1 MLIKSLIRRRREMK
15 YTKTLKRL
23 LGDAIRTDKKMI
35 LYILFACILG
45 AFAPLVLSLMPKL
58 IVGVV
63 ENPGTDAIRRIL
75 LISLGFFV
83 LEFLVEG
90 VSLYCSNQ
98 VLVVANKTRFE
109 LMNEQNKKMA
119 TADFKYISDRSIFK
133 MYGMAF
139 EATSGDWGGV
149 TGMLREFARTAPII
163 LSLILIGVVITALS
177 PLTGALL
184 LLYAITYAYAQRQA
198 NKEVSD
204 NDAEINKITDEIR
217 YYNKTAGDFKAGKEI
232 RLFNLK
238 DMILNAYKNVINKRK
253 SFSLSG
259 VRKTFR
265 KSLLSV
271 LILIL
276 AQGIF
281 AYTLI
286 LNFKNGSV
294 DTGSFLMYLTLML
307 QFVLLADRAI
317 EDYEFFVVNQTIYV
331 ENLYD
336 LLETDK
342 LNSDHGT
349 RDRLSGAVDIE
360 FRNVS
365 FAYPNTDKKILD
377 NLSFKIAKNETI
389 ALVGNNGEGKST
401 IINLLVRLYRPD
413 EGEILLNGVNIN
425 EFKEEELYKMFACIF
440 QQVNIYPYTLGNN
453 ISMHETYDL
462 ERAKRA
468 IEDVGLKE
476 RIEEEKNAYERN
488 MSHEVAKDALEL
500 SGGQEQKLAIS
511 RAVYKDSPILILDE
525 PTANLDA
532 LAEHEIYSKLNDLRE
547 DRTSIYISHRLSST
561 KFCDRIILLKGGKIF
576 EEGTHDDLMKKK
588 GEYYEMF
595 TIQGKYY
602 TKEA

>member
-1 MLIKSLIRRRREMK
+1 MK

-23 LGDAIRTDKKMI
+23 LGDAIRTDRKMI
-35 LYILFACILG
+35 LYILFACLLG

-98 VLVVANKTRFE
+98 VIVVANKTRFE

-119 TADFKYISDRSIFK
+119 SVDYKYISDRSIFK

-149 TGMLREFARTAPII
+149 TGMLREFARIAPII
-163 LSLILIGVVITALS
+163 LSLVLIGGVITALS
-177 PLTGALL
+177 PLTGLLL
-184 LLYAITYAYAQRQA
+184 LLYAITYAYAQRKA
-198 NKEVSD
+198 NKEVTD
-204 NDAEINKITDEIR
+204 NDAEINKIIDEIR

-238 DMILNAYKNVINKRK
+238 DMILNAYKNVIDKRK
-253 SFSLSG
+253 SFSLRA
-259 VRKTFR
+259 VNKTFR

-271 LILIL
+271 IILII

-286 LNFKNGSV
+286 LSFKNGSV

-307 QFVLLADRAI
+307 QFVLMADRAI

-331 ENLYD
+331 ENMYD

-342 LNSDHGT
+342 LSSDHGT

-360 FRNVS
+360 FRNVT

-401 IINLLVRLYRPD
+401 IINLLVRLFRPD

-576 EEGTHDDLMKKK
+576 EEGTHDELMKKK

>member
-1 MLIKSLIRRRREMK
+1 MK
-15 YTKTLKRL
+15 YTKTLRRL
-23 LGDAIRTDKKMI
+23 LGDAIRADRKMI

-98 VLVVANKTRFE
+98 VIVVANKTRFE

-119 TADFKYISDRSIFK
+119 SVDYKYISDRSIFK

-149 TGMLREFARTAPII
+149 TGMLREFARIAPII
-163 LSLILIGVVITALS
+163 LSLILIGGVITVLS

-184 LLYAITYAYAQRQA
+184 LLYAITYAYAQRKA
-198 NKEVSD
+198 NKEVTD
-204 NDAEINKITDEIR
+204 NDAEINKIIDEIR
-217 YYNKTAGDFKAGKEI
+217 YYNKTAGDFKSGKEI

-238 DMILNAYKNVINKRK
+238 DMILNAYKNVIDKRK
-253 SFSLSG
+253 SFSLRA
-259 VRKTFR
+259 VNKTFR

-271 LILIL
+271 IILII

-286 LNFKNGSV
+286 LSFKNGSV

-307 QFVLLADRAI
+307 QFVLLVDRAI
-317 EDYEFFVVNQTIYV
+317 EDYEFYVVNQTIYV

-342 LNSDHGT
+342 LNITHGD
-349 RDRLSGAVDIE
+349 RDKLSGAVDIE
-360 FRNVS
+360 FKNVT
-365 FAYPNTDKKILD
+365 FAYPNTDKKVLD
-377 NLSFKIAKNETI
+377 NLSFKIDKNETI

-401 IINLLVRLYRPD
+401 IINLLVRLFRPD

-576 EEGTHDDLMKKK
+576 EEGTHDELMKKK

>member
-1 MLIKSLIRRRREMK
+1 MK

-23 LGDAIRTDKKMI
+23 LGDAIRTDRKMI
-35 LYILFACILG
+35 LYILFACLLG

-98 VLVVANKTRFE
+98 VIVVANKTRFE

-119 TADFKYISDRSIFK
+119 SVDYKYISDRSIFK

-149 TGMLREFARTAPII
+149 TGMLREFARIAPII
-163 LSLILIGVVITALS
+163 LSLILIGGVITVLS

-184 LLYAITYAYAQRQA
+184 LLYAITYAYAQRKA
-198 NKEVSD
+198 NKEVID
-204 NDAEINKITDEIR
+204 NDAEINKISDEIR
-217 YYNKTAGDFKAGKEI
+217 YYNKTAGDFKSGKEI

-238 DMILNAYKNVINKRK
+238 DMILNAYKNVIDKRK
-253 SFSLSG
+253 SFSLRA
-259 VRKTFR
+259 VNKTFR

-271 LILIL
+271 IILII

-286 LNFKNGSV
+286 LSFKNGSV

-317 EDYEFFVVNQTIYV
+317 EDYEFYVVNQTIYV

-342 LNSDHGT
+342 LNITHGD
-349 RDRLSGAVDIE
+349 RDKLSGAVDIE
-360 FRNVS
+360 FKNVT
-365 FAYPNTDKKILD
+365 FAYPNTDKKVLD

-576 EEGTHDDLMKKK
+576 EEGTHDELMKKK

>member
-1 MLIKSLIRRRREMK
+1 MK

-23 LGDAIRTDKKMI
+23 LGDAIRTDRKMI

-98 VLVVANKTRFE
+98 VLTVANKTRFE
-109 LMNEQNKKMA
+109 LMHEQNKKIA
-119 TADFKYISDRSIFK
+119 TTDFKYISDRSIFK

-149 TGMLREFARTAPII
+149 VGTLREFARTAPII
-163 LSLILIGVVITALS
+163 LSLILIGGVITALS
-177 PLTGALL
+177 PLTGLLL

-198 NKEVSD
+198 NKEVRD

-217 YYNKTAGDFKAGKEI
+217 YYNKTAGDFKSGKEI

-238 DMILNAYKNVINKRK
+238 DMILNAYKTVINKRK
-253 SFSLSG
+253 RFSLSG

-286 LNFKNGSV
+286 ISFKNGSV

-342 LNSDHGT
+342 LSSDHGT

-360 FRNVS
+360 FKNVT

-401 IINLLVRLYRPD
+401 IINLLVRLFRPD

-488 MSHEVAKDALEL
+488 MSHEIAKDALEL

>member
-1 MLIKSLIRRRREMK
+1 MK

-23 LGDAIRTDKKMI
+23 LGDAIRTDRKMI
-35 LYILFACILG
+35 LYILFACLLG

-98 VLVVANKTRFE
+98 VIVVANKTRFE

-119 TADFKYISDRSIFK
+119 SVDYKYISDRSIFK

-149 TGMLREFARTAPII
+149 TGMLREFARIAPII
-163 LSLILIGVVITALS
+163 LSLILIGGVITVLS

-184 LLYAITYAYAQRQA
+184 LLYAITYAYAQRKA
-198 NKEVSD
+198 NKEVTD
-204 NDAEINKITDEIR
+204 NDAEINKIIDEIR
-217 YYNKTAGDFKAGKEI
+217 YYNKTAGDFKSGKEI

-238 DMILNAYKNVINKRK
+238 DMILNAYKNVIDKRK
-253 SFSLSG
+253 SFSLRA
-259 VRKTFR
+259 VNKTFR

-271 LILIL
+271 LILII

-286 LNFKNGSV
+286 LSFKNGSV

-307 QFVLLADRAI
+307 QFVLLVDRAI
-317 EDYEFFVVNQTIYV
+317 EDYEFYVVNQTIYV

-342 LNSDHGT
+342 LNITHGD
-349 RDRLSGAVDIE
+349 RDKLSGAVDIE
-360 FRNVS
+360 FKNVT
-365 FAYPNTDKKILD
+365 FAYPNTDKKVLD

-401 IINLLVRLYRPD
+401 IINLLVRLFRPD

-532 LAEHEIYSKLNDLRE
+532 LAEHEIYSK
-547 DRTSIYISHRLSST
+547 
-561 KFCDRIILLKGGKIF
+561 KGGKIF
-576 EEGTHDDLMKKK
+576 EEGTHDELMKKK

>member
-1 MLIKSLIRRRREMK
+1 MK

-23 LGDAIRTDKKMI
+23 LGDAIRTDRKMI

-75 LISLGFFV
+75 LISLGFFA

-98 VLVVANKTRFE
+98 VIVVANKTRFE

-119 TADFKYISDRSIFK
+119 SVDYKYISDRSIFK

-149 TGMLREFARTAPII
+149 TGMLREFARIAPII
-163 LSLILIGVVITALS
+163 LSLIIIGGVITALS

-198 NKEVSD
+198 NKEVID
-204 NDAEINKITDEIR
+204 NDAEINKISDEIR
-217 YYNKTAGDFKAGKEI
+217 YYNKTAGDFKSGKEI

-238 DMILNAYKNVINKRK
+238 DMILNAYKNVIDKRK
-253 SFSLSG
+253 SFSLRA
-259 VRKTFR
+259 VNKTFR

-271 LILIL
+271 IILII

-286 LNFKNGSV
+286 LRFKNGSV

-317 EDYEFFVVNQTIYV
+317 EDYEFYVVNQTIYV

-342 LNSDHGT
+342 LNITHGD
-349 RDRLSGAVDIE
+349 RDKLSGAVDIE
-360 FRNVS
+360 FKNVT
-365 FAYPNTDKKILD
+365 FAYPNTDKKVLD
-377 NLSFKIAKNETI
+377 NLSFKIDKNETI

>member
-1 MLIKSLIRRRREMK
+1 MK

-23 LGDAIRTDKKMI
+23 LGDAIRTDRKMI
-35 LYILFACILG
+35 LYILFACLLG

-98 VLVVANKTRFE
+98 VLTVANKTRFE
-109 LMNEQNKKMA
+109 LMHEQNKKIA

-149 TGMLREFARTAPII
+149 VGMLREFARTAPII
-163 LSLILIGVVITALS
+163 LSLILIGGVITALS
-177 PLTGALL
+177 PLTGLLL

-198 NKEVSD
+198 NKEVID
-204 NDAEINKITDEIR
+204 NDAEINKISDEIR
-217 YYNKTAGDFKAGKEI
+217 YYNKTAGDFKSGKEI

-238 DMILNAYKNVINKRK
+238 DMILNAYKNVIDKRK
-253 SFSLSG
+253 SFSLRA
-259 VRKTFR
+259 VNKTFR

-271 LILIL
+271 LILII

-286 LNFKNGSV
+286 LSFKNGSV

-331 ENLYD
+331 ENMYD

-342 LNSDHGT
+342 LSSDHGT

-360 FRNVS
+360 FRNVT
-365 FAYPNTDKKILD
+365 FAYPNTDKKVLD

-401 IINLLVRLYRPD
+401 IINLLVRLFRPD

-453 ISMHETYDL
+453 ISMQETYDL

-576 EEGTHDDLMKKK
+576 EEGTHDELMKKK

>member
-1 MLIKSLIRRRREMK
+1 MK

-23 LGDAIRTDKKMI
+23 LGDAIRTDRKMI
-35 LYILFACILG
+35 LYILFACLLG

-98 VLVVANKTRFE
+98 VIVVANKTRFE

-119 TADFKYISDRSIFK
+119 SVDYKYISDRSIFK

-149 TGMLREFARTAPII
+149 TGMLREFARIAPII
-163 LSLILIGVVITALS
+163 LSLIIIGGVITALS

-184 LLYAITYAYAQRQA
+184 LLYSITYAYAQRQA
-198 NKEVSD
+198 NKEVID

-217 YYNKTAGDFKAGKEI
+217 YYNKTAGDFKSGKEI

-238 DMILNAYKNVINKRK
+238 DMILNAYKNVIDKRK
-253 SFSLSG
+253 SYNLRA
-259 VRKTFR
+259 VNKTFR

-271 LILIL
+271 IILII

-286 LNFKNGSV
+286 LSFKNGSV

-317 EDYEFFVVNQTIYV
+317 EDYEFYVVNQTIYV
-331 ENLYD
+331 ENMYD

-342 LNSDHGT
+342 LSSDHGT
-349 RDRLSGAVDIE
+349 RDRLDGAVDIE
-360 FRNVS
+360 FRNVT

-401 IINLLVRLYRPD
+401 IINLLVRLFRPD

-425 EFKEEELYKMFACIF
+425 EFKEEELYKMFACIL

-576 EEGTHDDLMKKK
+576 EEGTHDELMKKK

>member
-1 MLIKSLIRRRREMK
+1 MK

-23 LGDAIRTDKKMI
+23 LGDAIRADRKMI

-75 LISLGFFV
+75 LISLGFFA

-98 VLVVANKTRFE
+98 VLTVANKTRFE
-109 LMNEQNKKMA
+109 LMHEQNKKIA
-119 TADFKYISDRSIFK
+119 TTDFKYISDRSIFK

-149 TGMLREFARTAPII
+149 VGMLREFARTAPII
-163 LSLILIGVVITALS
+163 LSLILIGGVITALS
-177 PLTGALL
+177 PLTGLLL

-198 NKEVSD
+198 NKEVRD
-204 NDAEINKITDEIR
+204 NDVEINKITDEIR

-253 SFSLSG
+253 SFSLRA
-259 VRKTFR
+259 VNKTFR

-271 LILIL
+271 LILIF

-286 LNFKNGSV
+286 LSFKNGSV

-307 QFVLLADRAI
+307 QFVLMADRAI

-331 ENLYD
+331 ENMYE

-342 LNSDHGT
+342 LSSDHGT

-360 FRNVS
+360 FRNVT
-365 FAYPNTDKKILD
+365 FAYPNTDKKVLD

-576 EEGTHDDLMKKK
+576 EEGTHDELMKKK

>member
-1 MLIKSLIRRRREMK
+1 MK
-15 YTKTLKRL
+15 YTKTLRRL
-23 LGDAIRTDKKMI
+23 LGDAIRADRKMI

-98 VLVVANKTRFE
+98 VIVVANKTRFE

-119 TADFKYISDRSIFK
+119 SVDYKYISDRSIFK

-149 TGMLREFARTAPII
+149 TGMLREFARIAPII
-163 LSLILIGVVITALS
+163 LSLILIGGVITVLS

-184 LLYAITYAYAQRQA
+184 LLYAITYAYAQRKA
-198 NKEVSD
+198 NKEVTD
-204 NDAEINKITDEIR
+204 NDAEINKIIDEIR
-217 YYNKTAGDFKAGKEI
+217 YYNKTAGDFKSGKEI

-238 DMILNAYKNVINKRK
+238 DMILNAYKNVIDKRK
-253 SFSLSG
+253 SFSLRA
-259 VRKTFR
+259 VNKTFR

-271 LILIL
+271 LILII

-286 LNFKNGSV
+286 LSFKNGSV

-331 ENLYD
+331 ENMYD

-342 LNSDHGT
+342 LSSDHGT

-360 FRNVS
+360 FKNVT
-365 FAYPNTDKKILD
+365 FAYPNTDKKVLD

-401 IINLLVRLYRPD
+401 IINLLVRLFRPD

>member
-1 MLIKSLIRRRREMK
+1 MK

-23 LGDAIRTDKKMI
+23 LGDAIRTDRKMI

-98 VLVVANKTRFE
+98 VIVVANKTRFE

-119 TADFKYISDRSIFK
+119 SVDYKYISDRSIFK

-149 TGMLREFARTAPII
+149 TGMLREFARIAPII
-163 LSLILIGVVITALS
+163 LSLILIGGVITALS

-198 NKEVSD
+198 NKEVID
-204 NDAEINKITDEIR
+204 NDTEINKISDEIR
-217 YYNKTAGDFKAGKEI
+217 YYNKTAGDFKSGKEI

-238 DMILNAYKNVINKRK
+238 DMILNAYKNVIDKRK
-253 SFSLSG
+253 SFSLRA
-259 VRKTFR
+259 VNKTFR

-271 LILIL
+271 IILII

-286 LNFKNGSV
+286 LSFKNGSV

-317 EDYEFFVVNQTIYV
+317 EDYEFYVVNQTIYV

-342 LNSDHGT
+342 LNITHGD

-360 FRNVS
+360 FKNVT
-365 FAYPNTDKKILD
+365 FAYPNTDKKVLD

>member
-1 MLIKSLIRRRREMK
+1 MK

-23 LGDAIRTDKKMI
+23 LGDAIRTDRKMI

-75 LISLGFFV
+75 IISLGFFA

-98 VLVVANKTRFE
+98 VLTVANKTRFE
-109 LMNEQNKKMA
+109 LMHEQNKKMA
-119 TADFKYISDRSIFK
+119 AADFKYISDRFIFK

-149 TGMLREFARTAPII
+149 VGTLREFARTAPII
-163 LSLILIGVVITALS
+163 LSLILIGGVITALS
-177 PLTGALL
+177 PLTGLLL

-198 NKEVSD
+198 NKEVRD

-217 YYNKTAGDFKAGKEI
+217 YYNKTAGDFKSGKEI

-253 SFSLSG
+253 SFSLRG

-271 LILIL
+271 LILII

-286 LNFKNGSV
+286 LSFKNGSV

-331 ENLYD
+331 ENMYD

-342 LNSDHGT
+342 LSSDHGT

-360 FRNVS
+360 FKNVS
-365 FAYPNTDKKILD
+365 FAYPNTDKKVLD

-401 IINLLVRLYRPD
+401 IINLLVRLFRPD

-453 ISMHETYDL
+453 ISMQETYDL

-511 RAVYKDSPILILDE
+511 RAVYMDSPILILDE

-576 EEGTHDDLMKKK
+576 EEGTHDELMKKK

>member
-1 MLIKSLIRRRREMK
+1 MK

-23 LGDAIRTDKKMI
+23 LGDAIRTDRKMI

-75 LISLGFFV
+75 LISLGFFA

-90 VSLYCSNQ
+90 VSLYCSYQ
-98 VLVVANKTRFE
+98 VIVVANKTRFE

-119 TADFKYISDRSIFK
+119 SVDYKYISDRSIFK

-149 TGMLREFARTAPII
+149 TGMLREFARIAPII
-163 LSLILIGVVITALS
+163 LSLILIGGVITALS
-177 PLTGALL
+177 PLTGLLL

-198 NKEVSD
+198 NKEVRD

-217 YYNKTAGDFKAGKEI
+217 YYNKTAGDFKSGKEI

-253 SFSLSG
+253 RFSLRA
-259 VRKTFR
+259 VNKTFR

-271 LILIL
+271 LILII

-286 LNFKNGSV
+286 LSFKNGSV

-307 QFVLLADRAI
+307 QFVLLADGAI

-331 ENLYD
+331 ENMYD

-342 LNSDHGT
+342 LSSDHGT

-360 FRNVS
+360 FRNVT
-365 FAYPNTDKKILD
+365 FAYPNTDKKVLD
-377 NLSFKIAKNETI
+377 YLSFKIAKNETI

-401 IINLLVRLYRPD
+401 IINLLVRLFRPD

-453 ISMHETYDL
+453 ISMQETYDL

>member
-1 MLIKSLIRRRREMK
+1 
-15 YTKTLKRL
+15 
-23 LGDAIRTDKKMI
+23 
-35 LYILFACILG
+35 
-45 AFAPLVLSLMPKL
+45 
-58 IVGVV
+58 
-63 ENPGTDAIRRIL
+63 
-75 LISLGFFV
+75 
-83 LEFLVEG
+83 
-90 VSLYCSNQ
+90 
-98 VLVVANKTRFE
+98 
-109 LMNEQNKKMA
+109 MNEQNKKMA
-119 TADFKYISDRSIFK
+119 AADFKYISDRSIFK

-149 TGMLREFARTAPII
+149 TGMLRAFASTAPII
-163 LSLILIGVVITALS
+163 LSLIIIGGVITVLS
-177 PLTGALL
+177 PLTGLLL

-198 NKEVSD
+198 NKEVRD

-217 YYNKTAGDFKAGKEI
+217 YYNKTAGDFKSGKEI

-360 FRNVS
+360 FKNVT
-365 FAYPNTDKKILD
+365 FAYPNTDKKVLD

-488 MSHEVAKDALEL
+488 MSHEIAKDALEL

>member
-1 MLIKSLIRRRREMK
+1 MK

-23 LGDAIRTDKKMI
+23 LGDAIRTDRKMI

-75 LISLGFFV
+75 LISLGFFA

-98 VLVVANKTRFE
+98 VIVVANKTRFE

-119 TADFKYISDRSIFK
+119 SVDYKYISDRSIFK

-149 TGMLREFARTAPII
+149 TGMLREFARIAPII
-163 LSLILIGVVITALS
+163 LSLILIGGVITVLS

-184 LLYAITYAYAQRQA
+184 LLYAITYAYAQRKA
-198 NKEVSD
+198 NKEVTD
-204 NDAEINKITDEIR
+204 NDAEINKIIDEIR
-217 YYNKTAGDFKAGKEI
+217 YYNKTAGDFKSGKEI

-238 DMILNAYKNVINKRK
+238 DMILNAYKNVIDKRK
-253 SFSLSG
+253 SFSLRA
-259 VRKTFR
+259 VNKTFR

-286 LNFKNGSV
+286 ISFKNGSV

-317 EDYEFFVVNQTIYV
+317 EDYEFYVVNQTIYV

-342 LNSDHGT
+342 LNITHGD

-360 FRNVS
+360 FKNVT
-365 FAYPNTDKKILD
+365 FAYPNTDKKVLD

-576 EEGTHDDLMKKK
+576 EEGTHDELMKKK

>member
-1 MLIKSLIRRRREMK
+1 MK

-23 LGDAIRTDKKMI
+23 LGDAIRTDKRMI
-35 LYILFACILG
+35 LYILFACLLG

-75 LISLGFFV
+75 LISLGFFA

-90 VSLYCSNQ
+90 VSLYCASQ
-98 VLVVANKTRFE
+98 ARLVANKTRFE
-109 LMNEQNKKMA
+109 LMHEQNKKMA
-119 TADFKYISDRSIFK
+119 AADFKYISDRSLFK
-133 MYGMAF
+133 IYGMAF
-139 EATSGDWGGV
+139 EATAGDMQGV
-149 TGMLREFARTAPII
+149 VGMLQHFAQTAPIL
-163 LSLILIGVVITALS
+163 LSMIFIGAIITVLS
-177 PLTGALL
+177 PITGVLL
-184 LLYAITYAYAQRQA
+184 LLYVISYAYAQRKA
-198 NKEVSD
+198 NTEVTD
-204 NDAEINKITDEIR
+204 NMEELSKIGDGIR
-217 YYNKTAGDFKAGKEI
+217 YFTKTAGDFKAGKEI

-238 DMILNAYKNVINKRK
+238 DMILNTYKSLIDKRK
-253 SFSLSG
+253 SYDLRA
-259 VRKTFR
+259 VAKTFR

-271 LILIL
+271 LILII

-294 DTGSFLMYLTLML
+294 DTGSFLMYITLML
-307 QFVLLADRAI
+307 QFVFTADRAI
-317 EDYEFFVVNQTIYV
+317 EDYEYYVVNQSLYV

-336 LLETDK
+336 LIDTDK

-349 RDRLSGAVDIE
+349 RDKLSGAVDIE

-365 FAYPNTDKKILD
+365 FAYPNTDKKVLD

-401 IINLLVRLYRPD
+401 IINLLVRLFRPD

-488 MSHEVAKDALEL
+488 MSHEIAKDALEL

-532 LAEHEIYSKLNDLRE
+532 LAEHEIYSRLNDLRE

-576 EEGTHDDLMKKK
+576 EEGTHDELMKKK

-602 TKEA
+602 TEEA

>member
-1 MLIKSLIRRRREMK
+1 MK

-23 LGDAIRTDKKMI
+23 LGDAIRTDRKMI
-35 LYILFACILG
+35 LYILFACLLG

-75 LISLGFFV
+75 LISLGFFA

-98 VLVVANKTRFE
+98 VLTVANKTRFE
-109 LMNEQNKKMA
+109 LMHEQNKKMA

-149 TGMLREFARTAPII
+149 VGMLREFAITAPII
-163 LSLILIGVVITALS
+163 LSLILIGGVITALS

-204 NDAEINKITDEIR
+204 NDAEINKISDEIR
-217 YYNKTAGDFKAGKEI
+217 YYTKTAGDFKAGKEI

-238 DMILNAYKNVINKRK
+238 DMILNAYKRLIDKRK
-253 SFSLSG
+253 SYNLRA
-259 VRKTFR
+259 VNKTFR

-271 LILIL
+271 LILII

-286 LNFKNGSV
+286 LSFKNGSV

-331 ENLYD
+331 ENMYD

-342 LNSDHGT
+342 LSSDHGT

-360 FRNVS
+360 FKNVT
-365 FAYPNTDKKILD
+365 FAYPNTDKKVLD

-401 IINLLVRLYRPD
+401 IINLLVRLFRPD

>member
-1 MLIKSLIRRRREMK
+1 MK

-23 LGDAIRTDKKMI
+23 LGDAIRTDRKMI

-75 LISLGFFV
+75 LISLGFFA

-98 VLVVANKTRFE
+98 VLTVANKTRFE
-109 LMNEQNKKMA
+109 LMHEQNKKMA

-149 TGMLREFARTAPII
+149 VGMLREFARTAPII
-163 LSLILIGVVITALS
+163 LSLILIGGVITALS
-177 PLTGALL
+177 PLTGLLL

-198 NKEVSD
+198 NKEVRD

-253 SFSLSG
+253 RFSLRG

-265 KSLLSV
+265 KSLISV
-271 LILIL
+271 LILII

-286 LNFKNGSV
+286 LSFKNGSV

-331 ENLYD
+331 ENMYD

-342 LNSDHGT
+342 LSSDHGT

-360 FRNVS
+360 FRNVT

-401 IINLLVRLYRPD
+401 IINLLVRLFRPD

-453 ISMHETYDL
+453 ISMQETYDL

-576 EEGTHDDLMKKK
+576 EEGTHDELMKKK

>member
-1 MLIKSLIRRRREMK
+1 MK
-15 YTKTLKRL
+15 YTKTLRRL
-23 LGDAIRTDKKMI
+23 LGDAIRADRKMI

-98 VLVVANKTRFE
+98 VIVVANKTRFE

-119 TADFKYISDRSIFK
+119 SVDYKYISDRSIFK

-149 TGMLREFARTAPII
+149 TGMLREFARIAPII
-163 LSLILIGVVITALS
+163 LSLIIIGGVITALS

-198 NKEVSD
+198 NKEVRD
-204 NDAEINKITDEIR
+204 NDVEINKITDEIR
-217 YYNKTAGDFKAGKEI
+217 YYNKTAGDFKSGKEI

-253 SFSLSG
+253 SFSLRA
-259 VRKTFR
+259 VNKTFR

-271 LILIL
+271 LILII

-286 LNFKNGSV
+286 LSFKNGSV

-331 ENLYD
+331 ENMYD

-342 LNSDHGT
+342 LSSDHGT

-360 FRNVS
+360 FKNVT
-365 FAYPNTDKKILD
+365 FAYPNTNKKVLD

-401 IINLLVRLYRPD
+401 IINLLVRLFRPD
-413 EGEILLNGVNIN
+413 EGEILLNGININ

-488 MSHEVAKDALEL
+488 MSHEIAKDALEL

>member
-1 MLIKSLIRRRREMK
+1 MH
-15 YTKTLKRL
+15 
-23 LGDAIRTDKKMI
+23 
-35 LYILFACILG
+35 
-45 AFAPLVLSLMPKL
+45 
-58 IVGVV
+58 
-63 ENPGTDAIRRIL
+63 
-75 LISLGFFV
+75 
-83 LEFLVEG
+83 
-90 VSLYCSNQ
+90 
-98 VLVVANKTRFE
+98 
-109 LMNEQNKKMA
+109 EQNKKMA

-149 TGMLREFARTAPII
+149 VGMLREFARTAPII
-163 LSLILIGVVITALS
+163 LSLILIGGVITALS
-177 PLTGALL
+177 PLTGLLL

-198 NKEVSD
+198 NKEVRD
-204 NDAEINKITDEIR
+204 NDVEINKITDEIR

-253 SFSLSG
+253 SFSLRG

-271 LILIL
+271 LILII

-286 LNFKNGSV
+286 LSFKNGSV

-342 LNSDHGT
+342 LSSDHGT

-360 FRNVS
+360 FRNVT
-365 FAYPNTDKKILD
+365 FAYPNTDKKVLD

-576 EEGTHDDLMKKK
+576 EEGTHDELMKKK

>member
-1 MLIKSLIRRRREMK
+1 MK

>member
-1 MLIKSLIRRRREMK
+1 MK

-23 LGDAIRTDKKMI
+23 LGDAIRTDRKML
-35 LYILFACILG
+35 LYILFACLLG

-98 VLVVANKTRFE
+98 VIVVANKTRFE

-119 TADFKYISDRSIFK
+119 SVDYKYISDRSIFK

-149 TGMLREFARTAPII
+149 TGMLREFARIAPII
-163 LSLILIGVVITALS
+163 LSLILIGGVITALS

-198 NKEVSD
+198 NKEVID
-204 NDAEINKITDEIR
+204 NDAEINKISDEIR
-217 YYNKTAGDFKAGKEI
+217 YYNKTAGDFKSGKEI

-238 DMILNAYKNVINKRK
+238 DMILNAYKNVIDKRK
-253 SFSLSG
+253 SFSLRA
-259 VRKTFR
+259 VNKTFR

-271 LILIL
+271 IILII

-286 LNFKNGSV
+286 LSFKNGSV

-317 EDYEFFVVNQTIYV
+317 EDYEFYVVNQTIYV

-342 LNSDHGT
+342 LNITHGD

-360 FRNVS
+360 FKNVT
-365 FAYPNTDKKILD
+365 FAYPNTDKKVLD
-377 NLSFKIAKNETI
+377 NLSFKIATNETI

-576 EEGTHDDLMKKK
+576 EEGTHDELMKKK

>member
-1 MLIKSLIRRRREMK
+1 MK

-35 LYILFACILG
+35 LYILFACLLG

-75 LISLGFFV
+75 LISLGFFA

-98 VLVVANKTRFE
+98 VIGVANKTRFE
-109 LMNEQNKKMA
+109 LMHEQNKKMA
-119 TADFKYISDRSIFK
+119 DADFKYISDRSIFN

-139 EATSGDWGGV
+139 EATAGDMEGV
-149 TGMLREFARTAPII
+149 TGMLREFAKTAPMI
-163 LSLILIGVVITALS
+163 LSLILIGGVITALS
-177 PLTGALL
+177 PLTGLLL
-184 LLYAITYAYAQRQA
+184 LLYAITYAYAQRKA
-198 NKEVSD
+198 NTEVTD
-204 NDAEINKITDEIR
+204 NMEERSKIGDGIR
-217 YYNKTAGDFKAGKEI
+217 YFTRTAGDFKAGKEI

-238 DMILNAYKNVINKRK
+238 DMILNAYKSLIDKRK
-253 SFSLSG
+253 SYDLRA

-294 DTGSFLMYLTLML
+294 DTGSFLMYITLML
-307 QFVLLADRAI
+307 QFVFTADRAI
-317 EDYEFFVVNQTIYV
+317 EDYEYYVVNQSLYA

-336 LLETDK
+336 LIDTNK
-342 LNSDHGT
+342 LNEAHGD

-365 FAYPNTDKKILD
+365 FAYPNTDKKVLD

-401 IINLLVRLYRPD
+401 IINLLVRLFRPD

-440 QQVNIYPYTLGNN
+440 QQVNIYPYTLGEN
-453 ISMHETYDL
+453 ISMHQTYDL

-488 MSHEVAKDALEL
+488 MSHEITKDALEL

-602 TKEA
+602 TEEA

>member
-1 MLIKSLIRRRREMK
+1 MK

-23 LGDAIRTDKKMI
+23 LGDAIRTDKRMI
-35 LYILFACILG
+35 LYILFACLLG

-75 LISLGFFV
+75 LISLGFFA

-90 VSLYCSNQ
+90 VSLYCASQ
-98 VLVVANKTRFE
+98 ARLVANKTRFE
-109 LMNEQNKKMA
+109 LMHEQNKKMA
-119 TADFKYISDRSIFK
+119 AADFKYISDRSLFK
-133 MYGMAF
+133 IYGMAF
-139 EATSGDWGGV
+139 EATAGDMQGV
-149 TGMLREFARTAPII
+149 VGMLQHFAQTAPIL
-163 LSLILIGVVITALS
+163 LSMIFIGAIITVLS
-177 PLTGALL
+177 PITGALL
-184 LLYAITYAYAQRQA
+184 LLYVISYAYAQRKA
-198 NKEVSD
+198 NTEVTD
-204 NDAEINKITDEIR
+204 NMEELSKIGDGIR
-217 YYNKTAGDFKAGKEI
+217 YFTKTAGDFKAGKEI

-238 DMILNAYKNVINKRK
+238 DMILNTYKKLIDKRK
-253 SFSLSG
+253 SYDLRA
-259 VRKTFR
+259 VAKTFR

-271 LILIL
+271 IILII

-294 DTGSFLMYLTLML
+294 DTGSFLMYITLML
-307 QFVLLADRAI
+307 QFVFTADRAI
-317 EDYEFFVVNQTIYV
+317 EDYEYYVVNQSLYV

-336 LLETDK
+336 LIDTDK
-342 LNSDHGT
+342 LNSDYGT
-349 RDRLSGAVDIE
+349 RDKLSGAVDIE
-360 FRNVS
+360 FRNVT
-365 FAYPNTDKKILD
+365 FAYPNTDKKVLD

-401 IINLLVRLYRPD
+401 IINLLVRLFRPD

-488 MSHEVAKDALEL
+488 MSHEIAKDALEL

-532 LAEHEIYSKLNDLRE
+532 LAEHEIYSRLNDLRE

-576 EEGTHDDLMKKK
+576 EEGTHDELMKKK

-602 TKEA
+602 TEEA

>member
-1 MLIKSLIRRRREMK
+1 MK
-15 YTKTLKRL
+15 YTKTLRRL
-23 LGDAIRTDKKMI
+23 LGDAIRADRKMI

-98 VLVVANKTRFE
+98 VIVVANKTRFE

-119 TADFKYISDRSIFK
+119 SVDYKYISDRSIFK

-149 TGMLREFARTAPII
+149 AGMLREFARTAPII
-163 LSLILIGVVITALS
+163 LSLIIIGGVITALS

-198 NKEVSD
+198 NKEVRD
-204 NDAEINKITDEIR
+204 NDVEINKISDEIR

-253 SFSLSG
+253 SFSLRA
-259 VRKTFR
+259 VNKTFR

-271 LILIL
+271 IILII

-286 LNFKNGSV
+286 LSFKNGSV

-331 ENLYD
+331 ENMYD

-342 LNSDHGT
+342 LSSDHGT

-360 FRNVS
+360 FRNVT
-365 FAYPNTDKKILD
+365 FAYPNTDKKVLD

-401 IINLLVRLYRPD
+401 IINLLVRLFRPD
-413 EGEILLNGVNIN
+413 EGEILLNGININ

-453 ISMHETYDL
+453 ISMQETYDL

-576 EEGTHDDLMKKK
+576 EEGTHDELMKKK

>member
-1 MLIKSLIRRRREMK
+1 MK

-35 LYILFACILG
+35 LYILFACLLG

-98 VLVVANKTRFE
+98 VIVVANKTRFE

-119 TADFKYISDRSIFK
+119 SVDYKYISDRSIFK

-149 TGMLREFARTAPII
+149 TGMLREFARIAPII
-163 LSLILIGVVITALS
+163 LSLIIIGGVITALS

-198 NKEVSD
+198 NKEVID
-204 NDAEINKITDEIR
+204 NDAEINKISDEIR
-217 YYNKTAGDFKAGKEI
+217 YYNKTAGDFKSGKEI

-253 SFSLSG
+253 SFSLRA
-259 VRKTFR
+259 VNKTFR

-271 LILIL
+271 LILII

-286 LNFKNGSV
+286 LSFKNGSV

-317 EDYEFFVVNQTIYV
+317 EDYEFYVVNQTIYV

-342 LNSDHGT
+342 LNITHGD
-349 RDRLSGAVDIE
+349 RDKLSGAVDIE
-360 FRNVS
+360 FKNVT
-365 FAYPNTDKKILD
+365 FAYPNTDKKVLD

-401 IINLLVRLYRPD
+401 IINLLVRLFRPD

-576 EEGTHDDLMKKK
+576 EEGTHDELMKKK

>member
-1 MLIKSLIRRRREMK
+1 MK

-23 LGDAIRTDKKMI
+23 LGDAIRTDRKMI

-98 VLVVANKTRFE
+98 VLTVANKTRFE
-109 LMNEQNKKMA
+109 LMHEQNKKMA

-149 TGMLREFARTAPII
+149 VGMLREFARTAPII
-163 LSLILIGVVITALS
+163 LSLILIGGVITALS
-177 PLTGALL
+177 PLTGLLL

-198 NKEVSD
+198 NKEVRD
-204 NDAEINKITDEIR
+204 NDVEINKITDEIR

-253 SFSLSG
+253 SFSLRG

-271 LILIL
+271 LILII

-286 LNFKNGSV
+286 LSFKNGSV

-342 LNSDHGT
+342 LSSDHGT

-360 FRNVS
+360 FRNVT
-365 FAYPNTDKKILD
+365 FAYPNTDKKVLD

>member
-1 MLIKSLIRRRREMK
+1 MK

-23 LGDAIRTDKKMI
+23 LGDAIRTDRKMI
-35 LYILFACILG
+35 LYILFACLLG

-98 VLVVANKTRFE
+98 VIVVANKTRFE

-119 TADFKYISDRSIFK
+119 SVDYKYISDRSIFK

-149 TGMLREFARTAPII
+149 TGMLREFARIAPII
-163 LSLILIGVVITALS
+163 LSLILIGGVITALS
-177 PLTGALL
+177 PLTGLLL

-198 NKEVSD
+198 NKEVID
-204 NDAEINKITDEIR
+204 NDAEINKISDEIR
-217 YYNKTAGDFKAGKEI
+217 YYNKTAGDFKSGKEI

-238 DMILNAYKNVINKRK
+238 DMILNAYKNVIDKRK
-253 SFSLSG
+253 SFSLRA
-259 VRKTFR
+259 VNKTFR

-271 LILIL
+271 IILII

-286 LNFKNGSV
+286 LSFKNGSV

-317 EDYEFFVVNQTIYV
+317 EDYEFYVVNQTIYV

-342 LNSDHGT
+342 LNITHGD

-360 FRNVS
+360 FKNVT
-365 FAYPNTDKKILD
+365 FAYPNTDKKVLD

-576 EEGTHDDLMKKK
+576 EEGTHDELMKKK

>member
-1 MLIKSLIRRRREMK
+1 MK

-23 LGDAIRTDKKMI
+23 LGDAIRTDRKMI

-75 LISLGFFV
+75 LISLGFFA

-98 VLVVANKTRFE
+98 VIVVANKTRFE

-119 TADFKYISDRSIFK
+119 SVDYKYISDRSIFK

-149 TGMLREFARTAPII
+149 TGMLREFARIAPII
-163 LSLILIGVVITALS
+163 LSLIIIGGVITALS

-198 NKEVSD
+198 NKEVID
-204 NDAEINKITDEIR
+204 NDAEINKISDEIR
-217 YYNKTAGDFKAGKEI
+217 YYNKTAGDFKSGKEI

-238 DMILNAYKNVINKRK
+238 DMILNAYKNVIDKRK
-253 SFSLSG
+253 SFSLRA
-259 VRKTFR
+259 VNKTFR

-271 LILIL
+271 IILII

-286 LNFKNGSV
+286 LSFKNGSV

-317 EDYEFFVVNQTIYV
+317 EDYEFYVVNQTIYV

-342 LNSDHGT
+342 LNVSHGN

-360 FRNVS
+360 FRNVT
-365 FAYPNTDKKILD
+365 FAYPNTDKKVLD

-401 IINLLVRLYRPD
+401 IINLLVRLFRPD

-576 EEGTHDDLMKKK
+576 EEGTHDELMKKK

>member
-1 MLIKSLIRRRREMK
+1 MK

-23 LGDAIRTDKKMI
+23 LGDAIRTDRKMI
-35 LYILFACILG
+35 LYILFACLLG

-98 VLVVANKTRFE
+98 VIVVANKTRFE

-119 TADFKYISDRSIFK
+119 SVDYKYISDRSIFK

-149 TGMLREFARTAPII
+149 TGMLREFARIAPII
-163 LSLILIGVVITALS
+163 LSLIIIGGVITALS
-177 PLTGALL
+177 PLTGLLL

-198 NKEVSD
+198 NKEVRD

-217 YYNKTAGDFKAGKEI
+217 YYNKTAGDFKSGKEI

-238 DMILNAYKNVINKRK
+238 DMILNAYKNVIDKRK
-253 SFSLSG
+253 SFSLRA
-259 VRKTFR
+259 VNKTFR

-271 LILIL
+271 LILII

-286 LNFKNGSV
+286 LSFKNGSV

-331 ENLYD
+331 ENMYD

-342 LNSDHGT
+342 LSSDHGT

-360 FRNVS
+360 FKNVT
-365 FAYPNTDKKILD
+365 FAYPNTNKKVLD

-401 IINLLVRLYRPD
+401 IINLLVRLFRPD
-413 EGEILLNGVNIN
+413 EGEILLNGININ

-453 ISMHETYDL
+453 ISMQETYDL

-576 EEGTHDDLMKKK
+576 EEGTHDELMKKK

>member
-1 MLIKSLIRRRREMK
+1 MK

-23 LGDAIRTDKKMI
+23 LGDAIRTDRKMI

-98 VLVVANKTRFE
+98 VIVVANKTRFE

-119 TADFKYISDRSIFK
+119 SVDYKYISDRSIFK

-149 TGMLREFARTAPII
+149 TGMLREFARIAPII
-163 LSLILIGVVITALS
+163 LSLIIIGGVITALS
-177 PLTGALL
+177 PLTGLLL

-198 NKEVSD
+198 NKEVRD

-217 YYNKTAGDFKAGKEI
+217 YYNKTAGDFKSGKEI

-253 SFSLSG
+253 SFSLRG

-271 LILIL
+271 LILII

-286 LNFKNGSV
+286 LSFKNGSV

-331 ENLYD
+331 ENMYD

-342 LNSDHGT
+342 LSSDHGT
-349 RDRLSGAVDIE
+349 RDRLDGAVDIE
-360 FRNVS
+360 FRNVT

-401 IINLLVRLYRPD
+401 IINLLVRLFRPD

-453 ISMHETYDL
+453 ISMQETYDL

-488 MSHEVAKDALEL
+488 MSHEIAKDALEL

>member
-1 MLIKSLIRRRREMK
+1 MK

-23 LGDAIRTDKKMI
+23 LGDAIRTDRKMI
-35 LYILFACILG
+35 LYILFACLLG

-98 VLVVANKTRFE
+98 VIVVANKTRFE

-119 TADFKYISDRSIFK
+119 SVDYKYISDRSIFK

-149 TGMLREFARTAPII
+149 TGMLREFARIAPII
-163 LSLILIGVVITALS
+163 LSLVLIGGVITALS
-177 PLTGALL
+177 PLTGLLL
-184 LLYAITYAYAQRQA
+184 LLYAITYAYAQRKA
-198 NKEVSD
+198 NKEVTD
-204 NDAEINKITDEIR
+204 NDAEINKIIDEIR

-238 DMILNAYKNVINKRK
+238 DMILNAYKNVIDKRK
-253 SFSLSG
+253 SFSLRA
-259 VRKTFR
+259 VNKTFR

-271 LILIL
+271 IILII

-286 LNFKNGSV
+286 LSFKNGSV

-307 QFVLLADRAI
+307 QFVLMADRAI

-331 ENLYD
+331 ENMYD

-342 LNSDHGT
+342 LSSDHGT

-360 FRNVS
+360 FRNVT

-401 IINLLVRLYRPD
+401 IINLLVRLFRPD

-453 ISMHETYDL
+453 ISMQETYDL

-532 LAEHEIYSKLNDLRE
+532 LAEHEIYSKLKDLRE

>member
-1 MLIKSLIRRRREMK
+1 MK

-23 LGDAIRTDKKMI
+23 LGDAIRTDRKMI

-98 VLVVANKTRFE
+98 VIVVANKTRFE

-119 TADFKYISDRSIFK
+119 SVDYKYISDRSIFK

-149 TGMLREFARTAPII
+149 TGMLREFARIAPII
-163 LSLILIGVVITALS
+163 LSLILIGGVITALS

-217 YYNKTAGDFKAGKEI
+217 YYTKTAGDFKAGKEI

-238 DMILNAYKNVINKRK
+238 DMILNAYKRLIDKRK
-253 SFSLSG
+253 SYNLRA
-259 VRKTFR
+259 VNKTFR

-271 LILIL
+271 LILII

-286 LNFKNGSV
+286 LSFKNGSV

-331 ENLYD
+331 ENMYD

-342 LNSDHGT
+342 LSSDHGT

-360 FRNVS
+360 FRNVT

-401 IINLLVRLYRPD
+401 IINLLVRLFRPD

>member
-1 MLIKSLIRRRREMK
+1 MK

-23 LGDAIRTDKKMI
+23 LGDAIRTDRKMI

-90 VSLYCSNQ
+90 VSFYCSYQ
-98 VLVVANKTRFE
+98 VIAVANKTRFE
-109 LMNEQNKKMA
+109 LMHEQNKKIA
-119 TADFKYISDRSIFK
+119 TTDFKYISDRSIFK

-149 TGMLREFARTAPII
+149 VGTLREFARTAPII
-163 LSLILIGVVITALS
+163 LSLILIGGVITALS

-198 NKEVSD
+198 NKEVRD
-204 NDAEINKITDEIR
+204 NDVEINKITDEIR
-217 YYNKTAGDFKAGKEI
+217 YYNKTAGDFKSGKEI

-271 LILIL
+271 LILII
-276 AQGIF
+276 AQAVF

-286 LNFKNGSV
+286 LSFKNGSV
-294 DTGSFLMYLTLML
+294 DTGSFLMYITLML

-342 LNSDHGT
+342 LNVSHGD

-360 FRNVS
+360 FRNVT
-365 FAYPNTDKKILD
+365 FAYPNTEKKILD

-488 MSHEVAKDALEL
+488 MSHEIAKDALEL

>member
-1 MLIKSLIRRRREMK
+1 MK

-23 LGDAIRTDKKMI
+23 LGDAIRTDRKMI
-35 LYILFACILG
+35 LYILFACLLG

-98 VLVVANKTRFE
+98 VIVVANKTRFE

-119 TADFKYISDRSIFK
+119 SVDYKYISDRSIFK

-149 TGMLREFARTAPII
+149 TGMLREFARIAPII
-163 LSLILIGVVITALS
+163 LSLIIIGGVITALS

-198 NKEVSD
+198 NKEVID
-204 NDAEINKITDEIR
+204 NDAVINKISDEIR
-217 YYNKTAGDFKAGKEI
+217 YYNKTAGDFKSGKEI

-238 DMILNAYKNVINKRK
+238 DMILNAYKNVIDKRK
-253 SFSLSG
+253 SFSLRA
-259 VRKTFR
+259 VNKTFR

-271 LILIL
+271 IILII

-286 LNFKNGSV
+286 LSFKNGSV

-317 EDYEFFVVNQTIYV
+317 EDYEFYVVNQTIYV

-342 LNSDHGT
+342 LNITHGD
-349 RDRLSGAVDIE
+349 RDKLSGAVDIE

-365 FAYPNTDKKILD
+365 FAYPNTDKKVLD

-401 IINLLVRLYRPD
+401 IINLLVRLFRPD

-453 ISMHETYDL
+453 ISMQETYDL

-576 EEGTHDDLMKKK
+576 EEGTHDELMKKK

>member
-1 MLIKSLIRRRREMK
+1 MK

-23 LGDAIRTDKKMI
+23 LGDAIRTDRKMI

-75 LISLGFFV
+75 LISLGFFA

-98 VLVVANKTRFE
+98 VITVANKTRFE
-109 LMNEQNKKMA
+109 LMHEQNKKMA
-119 TADFKYISDRSIFK
+119 SVDYKYISDRSIFK

-163 LSLILIGVVITALS
+163 LSLIIIGGVITALS
-177 PLTGALL
+177 PLTGLLL

-198 NKEVSD
+198 NKEVRD
-204 NDAEINKITDEIR
+204 NDAEINKISDEIR
-217 YYNKTAGDFKAGKEI
+217 YYNKTAGDFKSGKEI

-238 DMILNAYKNVINKRK
+238 DMILNAYKNVIDKRK
-253 SFSLSG
+253 SFSLRA
-259 VRKTFR
+259 VNKTFR

-271 LILIL
+271 LILII

-286 LNFKNGSV
+286 LSFKNGSV

-331 ENLYD
+331 ENMYD

-342 LNSDHGT
+342 LSSDHGT

-360 FRNVS
+360 FKNVS

-401 IINLLVRLYRPD
+401 IINLLVRLFRPD

-453 ISMHETYDL
+453 ISMQETYDL

-576 EEGTHDDLMKKK
+576 EEGTHDELMKKK

>member
-1 MLIKSLIRRRREMK
+1 MK

-23 LGDAIRTDKKMI
+23 LGDAIRTDRKMI

-75 LISLGFFV
+75 LISLGFFA

-98 VLVVANKTRFE
+98 VIVVANKTRFE

-119 TADFKYISDRSIFK
+119 SVDYKYISDRSIFK

-149 TGMLREFARTAPII
+149 TGMLREFARIAPII
-163 LSLILIGVVITALS
+163 LSLILIGGVITALS
-177 PLTGALL
+177 PLTGLLL

-198 NKEVSD
+198 NKEVRD

-253 SFSLSG
+253 SFSLRG

-331 ENLYD
+331 ENMYD

-342 LNSDHGT
+342 LSSDHGT

-360 FRNVS
+360 FRNVT

-401 IINLLVRLYRPD
+401 IINLLVRLFRPD

-453 ISMHETYDL
+453 ISMQETYDL

-576 EEGTHDDLMKKK
+576 EEGTHDELMKKK

>member
-1 MLIKSLIRRRREMK
+1 MK

-23 LGDAIRTDKKMI
+23 LGDAIRTDRKMI

-98 VLVVANKTRFE
+98 VLTVANKTRFE
-109 LMNEQNKKMA
+109 LMHEQNKKMA

-149 TGMLREFARTAPII
+149 VGMLREFARTAPII
-163 LSLILIGVVITALS
+163 LSLILIGGVITALS
-177 PLTGALL
+177 PLTGLLL

-198 NKEVSD
+198 NKEVRD
-204 NDAEINKITDEIR
+204 NDVEINKITDEIR

-253 SFSLSG
+253 SFSLRG

-271 LILIL
+271 LILII

-286 LNFKNGSV
+286 LSFKNGSV

-342 LNSDHGT
+342 LSSDHGT

-360 FRNVS
+360 FRNVT
-365 FAYPNTDKKILD
+365 FAYPNTDKKVLD

-453 ISMHETYDL
+453 ISMHETYEL

-576 EEGTHDDLMKKK
+576 EEGTHDELMKKK

>member
-1 MLIKSLIRRRREMK
+1 MK

-23 LGDAIRTDKKMI
+23 LGDAIRTDRKMI
-35 LYILFACILG
+35 LYILFACLLG

-63 ENPGTDAIRRIL
+63 ENPGTDTIRRIL
-75 LISLGFFV
+75 LISLGFFA

-98 VLVVANKTRFE
+98 VIVVANKTRFE

-119 TADFKYISDRSIFK
+119 SVDYKYISDRSIFK

-149 TGMLREFARTAPII
+149 TGMLREFARIAPII
-163 LSLILIGVVITALS
+163 LSLILIGGVITALS

-198 NKEVSD
+198 NKEVID
-204 NDAEINKITDEIR
+204 NDAEINKISDEIR
-217 YYNKTAGDFKAGKEI
+217 YYNKTAGDFKSGKEI

-238 DMILNAYKNVINKRK
+238 DMILNAYKNVIDKRK
-253 SFSLSG
+253 SFSLRA
-259 VRKTFR
+259 VNKTFR

-271 LILIL
+271 IILII

-286 LNFKNGSV
+286 LSFKNGSV

-317 EDYEFFVVNQTIYV
+317 EDYEFYVVNQTIYV

-342 LNSDHGT
+342 LNITHGD

-360 FRNVS
+360 FKNVT
-365 FAYPNTDKKILD
+365 FAYPNTDKKVLD

-476 RIEEEKNAYERN
+476 RIEEEKNVYERN

-576 EEGTHDDLMKKK
+576 EEGTHDELMKKK